1 MREIDKY
8 KEFLIEEEL
17 KAELEKIEREKKE
30 ENKNLILELLLYALG
45 YSIVIYQT
53 NIWVALGIY
62 FMLWGNNLSILRGI
76 NKLKK

>member
-8 KEFLIEEEL
+8 KEFLMEEEL

-62 FMLWGNNLSILRGI
+62 FMLWGNNLSILRAI

>member
-62 FMLWGNNLSILRGI
+62 FMLWGNNLSILRAI

>member
-8 KEFLIEEEL
+8 KEFLIEEEI
-17 KAELEKIEREKKE
+17 KAELEKIDREKKE

-62 FMLWGNNLSILRGI
+62 FMLWGNNLSILRAI

>member
-17 KAELEKIEREKKE
+17 KAELEKKE